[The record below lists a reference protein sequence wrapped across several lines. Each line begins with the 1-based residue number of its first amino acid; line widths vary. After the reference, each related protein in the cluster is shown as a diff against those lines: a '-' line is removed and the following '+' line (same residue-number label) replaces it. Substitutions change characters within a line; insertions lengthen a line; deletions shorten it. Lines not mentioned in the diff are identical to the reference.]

1 MPITFGY
8 EIDIDGNGARVVSPP
23 LLSQKIT
30 VSSTENTNRWVF
42 YGTRPEILEWIKS
55 HSDIQLENSLF
66 STGRP
71 ISFNTHT
78 EIVIDLM
85 SYNDPQQS
93 MLDYMKSFVTTDF
106 EHEKVKVEIRPRV
119 ESKDQMISTLSRVIV
134 ASGVHLGDVL
144 AELNQEW
151 YTNRTYIQQ
160 ANDLLND
167 NPGPV
172 HISSTDA
179 PMNIQVNQQY

>member
-1 MPITFGY
+1 MTISFGY
-8 EIDIDGNGARVVSPP
+8 EIDIDGNEARVVAPP
-23 LLSQKIT
+23 LLNQKIT

-42 YGTRPEILEWIKS
+42 YGTRPEILDWIKN

-66 STGRP
+66 ATGRP
-71 ISFNTHT
+71 VSFNTHT

-85 SYNDPQQS
+85 TYNDPEQS
-93 MLDYMKSFVTTDF
+93 LFGYIKSFVATDF
-106 EHEKVKVEIRPRV
+106 EHEKVKVEIRPRI

-144 AELNQEW
+144 GELYQEW
-151 YTNRTYIQQ
+151 YKSRTYVQQ
-160 ANDLLND
+160 ATDLLND

-172 HISSTDA
+172 HIYSTDA
-179 PMNIQVNQQY
+179 PMNVQVNSQY